1 MKRICLTLVT
11 VSLLAGCG
19 EDKPPDPSKTF
30 STDSL
35 KQCEK
40 TAESNDKDISDSIAR
55 ADKAVTDNKTWEQA
69 ARRYQRQLKKAK
81 IKYTQP
87 IIR

>member
-19 EDKPPDPSKTF
+19 EEKPPDPKTTY
-30 STDSL
+30 STDTL

-40 TAESNDKDISDSIAR
+40 NARSNDRNISDDIAR
-55 ADKAVTDNKTWEQA
+55 ADKEVTDNKTWEQA
-69 ARRYQRQLKKAK
+69 AKRYQRQLKKAK
-81 IKYTQP
+81 IKYRQP